1 MRIPSSPSS
10 PINKNAEDL
19 EIIQRIMN
27 RKFSSPQF
35 TLPDSS
41 CGNEERM
48 ATNERPDN
56 PCRNRNPCRVTQID
70 RAMRSRDLYHLS
82 LTDNSSF
89 ERSLSP
95 VAVKDLR
102 TSQRILCQGCI
113 PENVVRLSCGGRPI
127 EHPISEFEDK
137 FDEENMPAPMAS
149 LNIPL
154 RYEFHRRAKSVAH
167 PNYALGQEA
176 HPDDIVCEPNDESAR
191 FIPSLLRR
199 FDAAFVKRKGDKWCY
214 AMLIDANMAE
224 SEPKN
229 WSLTFVVDEEG
240 STKTIFLKKWSKYV
254 RMIREPIELNA
265 WKTRKSH

>member
-1 MRIPSSPSS
+1 MITPSSPTPSV
-10 PINKNAEDL
+10 NKNAGDL

-35 TLPDSS
+35 TLRNSS
-41 CGNEERM
+41 CGNDEMMTTEEF
-48 ATNERPDN
+48 PDH
-56 PCRNRNPCRVTQID
+56 PCRNGRCCRMTKLD
-70 RAMRSRDLYHLS
+70 KSFRSGDEYRLS
-82 LTDNSSF
+82 SADYSSF

-102 TSQRILCQGCI
+102 VSQMVPPPGHCPEQVDKLRGCG
-113 PENVVRLSCGGRPI
+113 RLGGC
-127 EHPISEFEDK
+127 PISGSEDK
-137 FDEENMPAPMAS
+137 FDEENMPVPMAS
-149 LNIPL
+149 LRVPL
-154 RYEFHRRAKSVAH
+154 RYEFHRRSKSVAH
-167 PNYALGQEA
+167 PNYTLGQEA
-176 HPDDIVCEPNDESAR
+176 RPDDIVCEATDKSAR
-191 FIPSLLRR
+191 FAPSLLRR

-214 AMLIDANMAE
+214 AMLIDANMME
-224 SEPKN
+224 TEPNN